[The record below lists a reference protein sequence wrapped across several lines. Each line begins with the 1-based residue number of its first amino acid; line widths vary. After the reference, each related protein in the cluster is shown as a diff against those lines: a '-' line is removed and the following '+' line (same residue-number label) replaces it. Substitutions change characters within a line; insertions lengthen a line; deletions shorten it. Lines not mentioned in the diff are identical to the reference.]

1 MNRPMSSLHKSTQS
15 VVDHWEEDKSKAAG
29 FLRRCKVPVH
39 CLRNEEHHDND
50 LAQDTLPSSNWLLK
64 PANPEAFG
72 KVPSFQ
78 TRAVTLTKCLHKQR
92 RGMCFIEIC
101 LGDLCYDQAS
111 TAQRIKDIQR

>member
-50 LAQDTLPSSNWLLK
+50 AGAPGSRHII
-64 PANPEAFG
+64 A
-72 KVPSFQ
+72 
-78 TRAVTLTKCLHKQR
+78 R
-92 RGMCFIEIC
+92 
-101 LGDLCYDQAS
+101 QAS
-111 TAQRIKDIQR
+111 SSQCKRNDRARPLGV